1 MLVSLGI
8 VVYLFARALPR
19 VASNH
24 PEDLQPL
31 SGFDRFIGKLPL
43 ERIDRGLHSFFEKAL
58 RKMRIVL
65 MKIDNYINSHLK
77 NLKERKEAGKSGDEM
92 KRKMELM
99 QIDSNIPDLTVNRDE
114 EKKV

>member
-8 VVYLFARALPR
+8 IVYLFARALPR

-31 SGFDRFIGKLPL
+31 GGFDRFISRLPL
-43 ERIDRGLHSFFEKAL
+43 EKIDRGLHSFFEKAL

-65 MKIDNYINSHLK
+65 MKVDNYINSHLK
-77 NLKERKEAGKSGDEM
+77 NIKDKQMAAKSGDEM

-114 EKKV
+114 EKKI